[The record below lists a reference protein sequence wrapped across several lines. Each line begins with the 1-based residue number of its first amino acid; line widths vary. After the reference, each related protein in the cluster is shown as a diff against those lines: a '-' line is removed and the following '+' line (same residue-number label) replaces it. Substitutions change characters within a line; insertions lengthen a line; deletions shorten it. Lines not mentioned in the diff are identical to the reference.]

1 MLVVTEHIQDVANMV
16 VEPEQNHDH
25 NLAVAD
31 LKTHS
36 VPVLVLAETLDTDC
50 SLIHFEVESLVARFY
65 VAQFAWW
72 SWVILAIMMRSVE
85 GTELNKLLEEVLREK
100 KCRQKHGGSDAI
112 SMTANTLSSWYLP
125 LTNRD
130 PKLLRMSFTPLVF
143 AQNIVFLYI
152 VCAVCR
158 KFC

>member
-1 MLVVTEHIQDVANMV
+1 MLVVTEHIQDIANMV
-16 VEPEQNHDH
+16 VQVLIPEQNHDH

-85 GTELNKLLEEVLREK
+85 GCFAFDLFL
-100 KCRQKHGGSDAI
+100 GG
-112 SMTANTLSSWYLP
+112 W
-125 LTNRD
+125 
-130 PKLLRMSFTPLVF
+130 F
-143 AQNIVFLYI
+143 VFLPQPEGI
-152 VCAVCR
+152 PNIMALL
-158 KFC
+158 